1 MGICGVQEV
10 LQVTLPILRVPSV
23 NFLLLGVH
31 HGIPFLEGQGDLIS
45 RLMMGELS
53 LLNIGVVGVLSLLN
67 PPSMFAIPN

>member
-31 HGIPFLEGQGDLIS
+31 HGTPFLEGQGDLIS

-53 LLNIGVVGVLSLLN
+53 LLNIGVVGVLSLLAKC
-67 PPSMFAIPN
+67 P